1 MSEQQEATPTIDDH
15 RQAFTEVSFLMDIFA
30 ATIDNLMGGATASVG
45 RIAGRHMA
53 KNLPLYLADPTLP
66 EVLAALA
73 SHMQA
78 GFEITYRCEQ
88 KTAEISFG
96 RCVIREVCHSRSLPI
111 GGELCRLFHYYTDG
125 LVNELCQRPARSS
138 LVASGEQCRSRMEVR

>member
-1 MSEQQEATPTIDDH
+1 MSEKQEELLTLDDH
-15 RQAFTEVSFLMDIFA
+15 HQAFTEVSFLLDIFA

-53 KNLPLYLADPTLP
+53 RNMPLYLADPTLP

-73 SHMQA
+73 EHMQTGFDITFSCA
-78 GFEITYRCEQ
+78 G
-88 KTAEISFG
+88 KTADINFG
-96 RCVIREVCHSRSLPI
+96 RCVIREVCKSRDLPL

-125 LVNELCQRPARSS
+125 MVNELYVLPAKSS
-138 LVASGEQCRSRMEVR
+138 IVASGENCRARMEVR